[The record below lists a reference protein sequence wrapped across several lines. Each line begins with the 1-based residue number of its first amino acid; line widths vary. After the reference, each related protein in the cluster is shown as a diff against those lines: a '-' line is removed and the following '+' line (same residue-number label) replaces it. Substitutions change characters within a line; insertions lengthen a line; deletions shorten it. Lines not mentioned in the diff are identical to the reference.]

1 MTAKATIERILTP
14 DVQDRL
20 FRPTGEA
27 IGLPGAAY
35 TDPAFFAAER
45 ELTFARNWVCAGVAN
60 DLPNQGDQVPL
71 ELAGMPL
78 LLVHGTDGVIRAFH
92 NICRH
97 RGAQLVSSPV
107 QRGVVLCPYHAWSY
121 GLDGTL
127 LRTPS
132 FCGPGVN
139 THDGFDASKHGLL
152 PIRCEL
158 WGPLIFINL
167 DPDAA
172 PLDATL
178 APLKQ
183 RWAAY
188 DFSLLRPGGGLRFT
202 LDANWKLAIENFVER
217 YHLPFV
223 HPQLNSVSSVKHT
236 LHITDGDGFVGV
248 GSRNFAPPPVTPDH
262 LLPHFPGL
270 DEAASTKAEYVEL
283 FPNVMI
289 GVHYNHVYAF
299 IIQPITVDHTV
310 ERFEFFFVGD
320 DAMTPELA
328 PARAQMIDLINLVN
342 GEDIDIVQRL
352 HIGCRSPAMHGSVF
366 SPVME
371 DTTHKFQ
378 RIVVERLMENV
389 RKQES
394 SFLKKIS
401 KRLSI
406 V

>member
-389 RKQES
+389 RK
-394 SFLKKIS
+394 
-401 KRLSI
+401 
-406 V
+406 

>member
-1 MTAKATIERILTP
+1 MSARTVVERVLTD
-14 DVQDRL
+14 DVRARL

-27 IGLPGAAY
+27 TGLPGAAY
-35 TDPAFFAAER
+35 TDPEFFAAER
-45 ELTFARNWVCAGVAN
+45 DLTFSRNWVCAGVAG
-60 DLPNQGDQVPL
+60 DLPEIGSQVPF
-71 ELAGMPL
+71 EIAGMPL
-78 LLVHGTDGVIRAFH
+78 LLVRGQDDVIRAFH

-97 RGAQLVSSPV
+97 RGAQLVASPMK
-107 QRGVVLCPYHAWSY
+107 RPTVVCPYHAWAY
-121 GLDGTL
+121 GLDGSL
-127 LRTPS
+127 QKTPS

-139 THDGFDASKHGLL
+139 SHDGFDASKHGLL
-152 PIRCEL
+152 PVRCEM
-158 WGPLIFINL
+158 WGPLIFVNL
-167 DPDAA
+167 DLNAV
-172 PLDATL
+172 PLMEHL
-178 APLKQ
+178 EPLRQ

-188 DFSLLRPGGGLRFT
+188 DFGLLRGGGGLRFE
-202 LDANWKLAIENFVER
+202 LVANWKLAIENFVER

-270 DEAASTKAEYVEL
+270 DAEASTKAEYVEL

-299 IIQPITVDHTV
+299 IIQPLAVDRTV
-310 ERFEFFFVGD
+310 ERFEFFFIGD
-320 DAMTPELA
+320 EAMTPELTQ
-328 PARAQMIDLINLVN
+328 ARRQMIDLIDLVN

-352 HIGCRSPAMHGSVF
+352 HIGCRSPAMAGSVF

-378 RIVVERLMENV
+378 RIVVERLMADAGLAV
-389 RKQES
+389 MA
-394 SFLKKIS
+394 
-401 KRLSI
+401 
-406 V
+406 

>member
-1 MTAKATIERILTP
+1 MSATEIVERILTP
-14 DVQDRL
+14 DVRARL

-27 IGLPGAAY
+27 VGLPGAAY

-45 ELTFARNWVCAGVAN
+45 DLTFSRNWVCAGVAG
-60 DLPNQGDQVPL
+60 DLPAVGDQTPL
-71 ELAGMPL
+71 EIAGMPL
-78 LLVHGTDGVIRAFH
+78 LLVRGQDDKIRAFH

-97 RGAQLVSSPV
+97 RGAQLVSSPT
-107 QRGVVLCPYHAWSY
+107 QRSTVICPYHAWAY
-121 GLDGTL
+121 GLDGAL

-152 PIRCEL
+152 PVRCEM

-167 DPDAA
+167 DPKAIS
-172 PLDATL
+172 LDEHL
-178 APLKQ
+178 APLRQ

-188 DFSLLRPGGGLRFT
+188 DFGLLRGGGGLRFE
-202 LDANWKLAIENFVER
+202 LVANWKLAIENFVER

-248 GSRNFAPPPVTPDH
+248 GSRNFVPPPVTPEH
-262 LLPHFPGL
+262 QLPHFPGL
-270 DEAASTKAEYVEL
+270 DAEASTKAEYVEL

-299 IIQPITVDHTV
+299 IIPPITVDRTV

-320 DAMTPELA
+320 EAMKPELA
-328 PARAQMIDLINLVN
+328 QARKQMIDLIDLVN

-352 HIGCRSPAMHGSVF
+352 HIGCRSPAMAGSVF

-378 RIVVERLMENV
+378 RIVVERLLADAGLAVMA
-389 RKQES
+389 
-394 SFLKKIS
+394 
-401 KRLSI
+401 
-406 V
+406 

>member
-1 MTAKATIERILTP
+1 MSVSMDSRNVVARVLTAEVRE
-14 DVQDRL
+14 RL

-45 ELTFARNWVCAGVAN
+45 ALTFSRNWVCAGVAG
-60 DLPNQGDQVPL
+60 DLPQAGDQVPF

-78 LLVHGTDGVIRAFH
+78 LLVRGQDGAIRAFH

-97 RGAQLVSSPV
+97 RGAQLVSDKV
-107 QRGVVLCPYHAWSY
+107 RRNLVTCPYHAWAY
-121 GLDGTL
+121 ALDGAL
-127 LRTPS
+127 VRTPS
-132 FCGPGVN
+132 FCGPGVDG
-139 THDGFDASKHGLL
+139 HEGFDPGAHGLL
-152 PIRCEL
+152 PVRCEM
-158 WGPLIFINL
+158 WGPIIFVNL
-167 DPDAA
+167 DNDAA
-172 PLDATL
+172 PLEAHL
-178 APLKQ
+178 APLKA

-188 DFSLLRPGGGLRFT
+188 DFGLLRGGGGLRFELT
-202 LDANWKLAIENFVER
+202 ANWKLAIENFVER

-236 LHITDGDGFVGV
+236 LHITDGEKYVGV
-248 GSRNFAPPPVTPDH
+248 GSRNFAPPPVTPDR
-262 LLPHFPGL
+262 LLPTFPGL
-270 DEAASTKAEYVEL
+270 DAEASTKAEYVEL

-299 IIQPITVDHTV
+299 IIQPVAVDRTV

-320 DAMTPELA
+320 AAMAPELE
-328 PARAQMIDLINLVN
+328 PARRQMIDLIDLVN

-352 HIGCRSPAMHGSVF
+352 HVGCGSPAMQGSVF

-378 RIVVERLMENV
+378 KIVVERL
-389 RKQES
+389 
-394 SFLKKIS
+394 LADAG
-401 KRLSI
+401 LAAA
-406 V
+406 

>member
-1 MTAKATIERILTP
+1 MSAVDVVERILTP
-14 DVQDRL
+14 DVRARL

-27 IGLPGAAY
+27 VGLPGAAY

-45 ELTFARNWVCAGVAN
+45 DLTFSRNWVCAGVAG
-60 DLPNQGDQVPL
+60 DLPAAGDQVPL
-71 ELAGMPL
+71 EIAGMPL
-78 LLVHGTDGVIRAFH
+78 LLVRGQDDQIRAFH

-97 RGAQLVSSPV
+97 RGAQLVAAPV
-107 QRGVVLCPYHAWSY
+107 QRSAVICPYHAWAY
-121 GLDGTL
+121 GLDGAL

-152 PIRCEL
+152 PVRCEM
-158 WGPLIFINL
+158 WGPLIFVNL
-167 DPDAA
+167 DPSAVS
-172 PLDATL
+172 LEEHL
-178 APLKQ
+178 APLKK

-188 DFSLLRPGGGLRFT
+188 DFGLLRAGGGLRFE
-202 LDANWKLAIENFVER
+202 LVANWKLAIENFVER

-248 GSRNFAPPPVTPDH
+248 GSRNFALPPVTPDH
-262 LLPHFPGL
+262 ILPHFPGL
-270 DEAASTKAEYVEL
+270 DAEASTKAEYVEL

-299 IIQPITVDHTV
+299 IIQPITVDRTV

-320 DAMTPELA
+320 EAMTPELA
-328 PARAQMIDLINLVN
+328 QARRQMIDLIDLVN

-352 HIGCRSPAMHGSVF
+352 HIGCRSPAMAGSVF

-378 RIVVERLMENV
+378 RIVVERLLADAGLAVMA
-389 RKQES
+389 
-394 SFLKKIS
+394 
-401 KRLSI
+401 
-406 V
+406 

>member
-1 MTAKATIERILTP
+1 MTARDTIDRIITP
-14 DVQDRL
+14 GVRERL

-35 TDPAFFAAER
+35 TDPAFFEAER
-45 ELTFARNWVCAGVAN
+45 QLTFSKNWVCAGVIS
-60 DLPNQGDQVPL
+60 DIPNPGDQMPL
-71 ELAGMPL
+71 DLAGMPIL
-78 LLVHGTDGVIRAFH
+78 LTRGQDGKVRAFH

-97 RGAQLVSSPV
+97 RGAQLVSAPV
-107 QRGVVLCPYHAWSY
+107 SRPTVVCPYHAWSY
-121 GLDGTL
+121 ALDGRL
-127 LRTPS
+127 MRTPS
-132 FCGPGVN
+132 FCGPDVH

-152 PIRCEL
+152 PVHCET
-158 WGPLIFINL
+158 WGPIIFINL
-167 DPDAA
+167 DPNAA

-188 DFSLLRPGGGLRFT
+188 DFSLLRSGGGLRFT

-236 LHITDGDGFVGV
+236 LHITDGEGFVGV
-248 GSRNFAPPPVTPDH
+248 GSRSFAPPPVTPEH

-270 DEAASTKAEYVEL
+270 DEEASTKAEYVEL

-299 IIQPITVDHTV
+299 IIQPVNVGHTV

-320 DAMTPELA
+320 EAMTPELA
-328 PARAQMIDLINLVN
+328 PARRQMIDLINLVN

-352 HIGCRSPAMHGSVF
+352 HIGCKSPAMSGSVF

-378 RIVVERLMENV
+378 RIVVERILENAA
-389 RKQES
+389 Q
-394 SFLKKIS
+394 
-401 KRLSI
+401 
-406 V
+406 

>member
-1 MTAKATIERILTP
+1 MSATQTLHRILTP
-14 DVQDRL
+14 EVRSRL

-35 TDPAFFAAER
+35 TDPDFFTAER
-45 ELTFARNWVCAGVAN
+45 DLTFSRNWVCAGVAG
-60 DLPNQGDQVPL
+60 DVPNPGDQIPL

-78 LLVHGTDGVIRAFH
+78 LLVRGADGEIRAFH

-97 RGAQLVSSPV
+97 RGAQLVAAPT
-107 QRGVVLCPYHAWSY
+107 QRPVVLCPYHAWAY

-132 FCGPGVN
+132 FCGPGVS
-139 THDGFDASKHGLL
+139 THDGFDPSRHGLL
-152 PIRCEL
+152 PVRCEM

-172 PLDATL
+172 PLDSLL
-178 APLKQ
+178 APLKA

-188 DFSLLRPGGGLRFT
+188 DFSLLRAGGGLRFE
-202 LDANWKLAIENFVER
+202 LKANWKLAIENFVER

-236 LHITDGDGFVGV
+236 LHITDGERYVGV
-248 GSRNFAPPPVTPDH
+248 GSRNFAPPPVTPEH
-262 LLPHFPGL
+262 PLPTFPGL
-270 DEAASTKAEYVEL
+270 DAEAMTKAEYVEL

-299 IIQPITVDHTV
+299 IIQPMSVDHTV

-320 DAMTPELA
+320 AAMTPELT
-328 PARAQMIDLINLVN
+328 PARQQMIDLINLVN

-352 HIGCRSPAMHGSVF
+352 HTGCRSPAMAGSVF

-378 RIVVERLMENV
+378 RIVVERL
-389 RKQES
+389 
-394 SFLKKIS
+394 
-401 KRLSI
+401 LSDAGLGG
-406 V
+406 